1 MICLCLDARCQLFA
15 HSPPNSSL
23 HLAAA
28 TTHCCAGA
36 ALAQVGAEFTMQID
50 TGFTPFSP
58 PKSAPRAALNT
69 DGESPADVLAT
80 VVGALGSTTV
90 TLSEAVVAALVC
102 VHRAAIALAARLG
115 RVTGRPHY
123 LSPRDYL
130 DLIKK
135 FVDIEGEKRGT
146 LEEQQTH
153 IRTGLQKLL
162 ETQDKV
168 ADLRGEMASKDA
180 VLKVRNA
187 PLLCRL
193 SRPLSRPL
201 PSLYLAPI

>member
-1 MICLCLDARCQLFA
+1 M
-15 HSPPNSSL
+15 
-23 HLAAA
+23 
-28 TTHCCAGA
+28 
-36 ALAQVGAEFTMQID
+36 
-50 TGFTPFSP
+50 
-58 PKSAPRAALNT
+58 
-69 DGESPADVLAT
+69 
-80 VVGALGSTTV
+80 
-90 TLSEAVVAALVC
+90 
-102 VHRAAIALAARLG
+102 AARLG